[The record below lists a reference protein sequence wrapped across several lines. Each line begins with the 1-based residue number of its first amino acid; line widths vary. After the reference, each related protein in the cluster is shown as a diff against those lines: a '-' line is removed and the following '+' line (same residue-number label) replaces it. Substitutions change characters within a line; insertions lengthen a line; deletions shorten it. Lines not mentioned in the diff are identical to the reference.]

1 MHLHELSPVGRR
13 PASGRERRRF
23 KRFAEVGEGLTSRGR
38 SHPGLLPL
46 ANLRFEVSRLLPAVS
61 SEPDVAAAR
70 RALEG
75 KLLPHPR
82 HQLGPG
88 NPGRVVGAGL
98 LLRIATA
105 FRAVT
110 VTSMPA
116 GYDIALLADVA
127 ARQSRDGRPQRV
139 IGSED
144 AVIPVPVF
152 PRLWNE
158 IGEPVEELKR
168 RELDD
173 AVRARLRGLASLAL
187 SIRTQSLTHGLRNLK
202 PHLLDRLGEFRTIAC
217 RNRTGRVMDE
227 PNVKGY
233 QLHQPHSRWFR
244 KTGYRPIVELHVEGI
259 PRLMSRDPSQQEVAG
274 VACQHNS
281 RPTLSALHVREGK
294 LHGHNIADPRC
305 CHRRHHRAN
314 RP

>member
-1 MHLHELSPVGRR
+1 MDVDRRQLVGRRLKDVPVVVHLHELSPVGGR

-46 ANLRFEVSRLLPAVS
+46 ANLRFEGSRLLPAVC

-88 NPGRVVGAGL
+88 NSGRVVGAGL
-98 LLRIATA
+98 LLGIATA

-110 VTSMPA
+110 VTPMPA

-127 ARQSRDGRPQRV
+127 DRQSRDGRPQPV

-158 IGEPVEELKR
+158 IGEPVEELKQ

-173 AVRARLRGLASLAL
+173 AVRARLDV
-187 SIRTQSLTHGLRNLK
+187 
-202 PHLLDRLGEFRTIAC
+202 P
-217 RNRTGRVMDE
+217 
-227 PNVKGY
+227 
-233 QLHQPHSRWFR
+233 
-244 KTGYRPIVELHVEGI
+244 
-259 PRLMSRDPSQQEVAG
+259 
-274 VACQHNS
+274 
-281 RPTLSALHVREGK
+281 
-294 LHGHNIADPRC
+294 
-305 CHRRHHRAN
+305 
-314 RP
+314 